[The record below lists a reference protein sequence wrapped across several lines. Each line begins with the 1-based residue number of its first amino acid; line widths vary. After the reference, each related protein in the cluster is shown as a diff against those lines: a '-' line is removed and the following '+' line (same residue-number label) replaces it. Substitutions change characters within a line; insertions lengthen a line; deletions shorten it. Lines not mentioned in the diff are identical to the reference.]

1 MILRFKNAIIKPIAG
16 LLRKQDREMGDAHMD
31 LFETLTS
38 SCACPHISDLR
49 FSVPEPLLGCIS
61 ILCPEDFP
69 LTQWYDLYE
78 YLTGTRK
85 FFSTQ
90 EQARAELIRFIQE
103 K

>member
-1 MILRFKNAIIKPIAG
+1 MLIFWSLVRNSVVLAVY
-16 LLRKQDREMGDAHMD
+16 LLFSVAC
-31 LFETLTS
+31 FLTV
-38 SCACPHISDLR
+38 HEHSDLR

-61 ILCPEDFP
+61 ILRPEDFP